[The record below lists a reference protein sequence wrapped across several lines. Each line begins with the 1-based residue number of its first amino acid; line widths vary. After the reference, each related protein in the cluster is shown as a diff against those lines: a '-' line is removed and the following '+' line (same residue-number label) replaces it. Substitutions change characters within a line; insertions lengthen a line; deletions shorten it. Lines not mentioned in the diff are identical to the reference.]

1 MMFNIDDDVTIN
13 GKVIST
19 DLEGRVQV
27 RLKSGKKIIIE
38 SEDINTVRPH
48 INVSKDDLRKGK

>member
-38 SEDINTVRPH
+38 PEDINTVRPH
-48 INVSKDDLRKGK
+48 INVSKDDLRVGK